1 MKKFM
6 LLLFMA
12 SMLLAIEQV
21 PRQGNSE
28 EEKKSGVKVE
38 AKQPSPRTGSR
49 GTRTQRTTVVQ
60 KNDREQDR
68 FQDSNSNGV
77 NDRREDDFQNIKTK
91 KSKYKELIDKKKVE
105 QTKKKQPE
113 VPQREKREPEKK
125 KEK

>member
-6 LLLFMA
+6 VFIFLA
-12 SMLLAIEQV
+12 SMLFAIEQV

-28 EEKKSGVKVE
+28 EEKSSLKTES
-38 AKQPSPRTGSR
+38 KQPTVRLSSR
-49 GTRTQRTTVVQ
+49 GTGTQEQNVIQRS
-60 KNDREQDR
+60 DREQDR

-91 KSKYKELIDKKKVE
+91 KSKYKELIDKKRVE
-105 QTKKKQPE
+105 EAKRKPPEPPKRDKK
-113 VPQREKREPEKK
+113 EPEKK

>member
-1 MKKFM
+1 M
-6 LLLFMA
+6 LLLFLT

-21 PRQGNSE
+21 PRQVNSE
-28 EEKKSGVKVE
+28 DEKNPPVQLEKSKTSG
-38 AKQPSPRTGSR
+38 RTGSR
-49 GTRTQRTTVVQ
+49 DTRTQEMKVVQ
-60 KNDREQDR
+60 RNDREQDH

-105 QTKKKQPE
+105 QTKKKQAETPR
-113 VPQREKREPEKK
+113 QDRKEPDKK